1 MVHRVKMTGRGPQAW
16 LCAKARDCSEAVSAR
31 CTTEGAV
38 NIGQLFPFFLAYQTV
53 CCGKAGK
60 TVITIFPR
68 VKIAS
73 VYESSP

>member
-1 MVHRVKMTGRGPQAW
+1 
-16 LCAKARDCSEAVSAR
+16 
-31 CTTEGAV
+31 V
-38 NIGQLFPFFLAYQTV
+38 NIGQLFPFFLANQTV